1 MHHAFEGFTL
11 IPTILHPRSRGT
23 VKVTTSNP
31 FDHPEV
37 NPNYLSD
44 PQDVKTIVAGVKH
57 AYKLATEHE
66 ALSELVAFSAA
77 PPVMNTFIDKGTCF
91 LLQTL
96 ITAITDH
103 FYH

>member
-44 PQDVKTIVAGVKH
+44 PQDVKTIVAGAKH
-57 AYKLATEHE
+57 AYKLATEHK

-77 PPVMNTFIDKGTCF
+77 PPVMNTFIDKGTYGS
-91 LLQTL
+91 LLTL
-96 ITAITDH
+96 IATSTDH
-103 FYH
+103 Y